1 MTGHL
6 LLFSRLKKFMQSD
19 ILSIVPF
26 SDSMKPEA
34 LEYLRKSISK
44 ETAEG
49 VFTFV
54 QKQSQL
60 FNQYAEH
67 LAEVLRVID
76 NAPEGVCVNQFSEG
90 FLAWLRENGVSSSR
104 ITQLKGYL
112 RLRTRAL
119 GPESHYSSAEKE
131 VIKALEV
138 EKAYLFGRL
147 TFEGQ
152 SIAFE
157 MYKED
162 GRLSLRDLRE
172 LVKTNEYDPSSKWK
186 EQYQSQPFGNP
197 FEDFDPSKPPHPLSE
212 DLAIKLQSVMDQFMS
227 LRSYWEKDR
236 RILNLIDYGQLGFV
250 HAATR
255 CFNEAYDPDDMGL
268 PF

>member
-1 MTGHL
+1 MPT
-6 LLFSRLKKFMQSD
+6 D

-60 FNQYAEH
+60 FNQYAH
-67 LAEVLRVID
+67 ALAEILRVID
-76 NAPEGVCVNQFSEG
+76 NAPPGINLNQFQDDYKG
-90 FLAWLRENGVSSSR
+90 WLRENGVSSSR

-119 GPESHYSSAEKE
+119 GPESRYSWAEKE

-147 TFEGQ
+147 SPEGQ
-152 SIAFE
+152 SLAFE
-157 MYKED
+157 MHKED

-172 LVKTNEYDPSSKWK
+172 LVKTKEYDPSSMWK
-186 EQYQSQPFGNP
+186 EHYEGKSTGNP

-227 LRSYWEKDR
+227 LRPHWEKDR
-236 RILNLIDYGQLGFV
+236 RILNIIDYGQIGFV
-250 HAATR
+250 HDAMR
-255 CFNEAYDPDDMGL
+255 CFNDAYDSDDMGL

>member
-1 MTGHL
+1 MP
-6 LLFSRLKKFMQSD
+6 SD

-90 FLAWLRENGVSSSR
+90 FVAWLRENGVSSSR

-147 TFEGQ
+147 TFKGQ

-162 GRLSLRDLRE
+162 GKLSLRNLRE
-172 LVKTNEYDPSSKWK
+172 LVKTNEYDPSSQYK
-186 EQYQSQPFGNP
+186 EHYESKSAGNP
-197 FEDFDPSKPPHPLSE
+197 FEDFDPSKPPHSLSE

-227 LRSYWEKDR
+227 LRSHWEKDR
-236 RILNLIDYGQLGFV
+236 RILNIIDYGQIGLIHG
-250 HAATR
+250 AMR
-255 CFNEAYDPDDMGL
+255 CFNDAYDPDDMGL

>member
-1 MTGHL
+1 MPT
-6 LLFSRLKKFMQSD
+6 D

-67 LAEVLRVID
+67 LAEVLSVID
-76 NAPEGVCVNQFSEG
+76 NAPSGVCVNQFSEG
-90 FLAWLRENGVSSSR
+90 FVAWLRENGVSSSR

-119 GPESHYSSAEKE
+119 GPESRYSWAEKE

-152 SIAFE
+152 SLAFK

-162 GRLSLRDLRE
+162 GKLSLRDLRE
-172 LVKTNEYDPSSKWK
+172 LVKTNEYDPSSQYK
-186 EQYQSQPFGNP
+186 EHYECKPVGDPFKA
-197 FEDFDPSKPPHPLSE
+197 FDPSKPPHSLSE
-212 DLAIKLQSVMDQFMS
+212 DLAVKLQSVMDQFMS
-227 LRSYWEKDR
+227 LRSHWEKDR
-236 RILNLIDYGQLGFV
+236 RILNIINYGQIGFV
-250 HAATR
+250 HGAMKS
-255 CFNEAYDPDDMGL
+255 FNDAYDPDDMGL